1 MFKKTADLAKVAT
14 PNCDIYIY
22 IYNIQHICTGNS
34 EDRDGMAHI
43 NICSQVFTQSTSVLN
58 LLRGVFMF
66 LIFVSPA
73 KVIGNTETHFVFSKK
88 SIKKVKTQINRW
100 RGVRQGGAA
109 RKMTMNTSIV
119 NTTMNTSM
127 VNTTMNTATT
137 VGKSEFQGTEAQ
149 TLLNKDKI

>member
-1 MFKKTADLAKVAT
+1 MGVKNVTDEPTNGQGVSRSR
-14 PNCDIYIY
+14 
-22 IYNIQHICTGNS
+22 IQHICTGNS

>member
-1 MFKKTADLAKVAT
+1 
-14 PNCDIYIY
+14 
-22 IYNIQHICTGNS
+22 
-34 EDRDGMAHI
+34 MALRSHI

-109 RKMTMNTSIV
+109 RKMTMNTSMM
-119 NTTMNTSM
+119 NTSMVNTSM

>member
-1 MFKKTADLAKVAT
+1 
-14 PNCDIYIY
+14 
-22 IYNIQHICTGNS
+22 
-34 EDRDGMAHI
+34 MALRSHI

-109 RKMTMNTSIV
+109 RKMTMNTSMM
-119 NTTMNTSM
+119 NTSMNTSM
-127 VNTTMNTATT
+127 VNTSMVNRTTT

-149 TLLNKDKI
+149 TLLNKDKT